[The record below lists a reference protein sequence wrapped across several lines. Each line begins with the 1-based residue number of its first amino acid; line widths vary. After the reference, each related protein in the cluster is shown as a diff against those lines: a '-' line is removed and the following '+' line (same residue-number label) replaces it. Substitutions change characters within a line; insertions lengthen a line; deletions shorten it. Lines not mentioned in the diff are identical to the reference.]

1 MAIAASWSRGSLT
14 MRVSVPLEFFV
25 DIPAVCNESGENVE
39 MALVDRETNVVFIER
54 NSDQ

>member
-1 MAIAASWSRGSLT
+1 

-25 DIPAVCNESGENVE
+25 DIPAVCDESGENVE